1 MLQSCISEAQKYQGA
16 LYKEKK
22 SKADQ
27 RKTQAPVPPSTASK
41 SKPYAAYVEDAA
53 DSPNTSQANI
63 VAVAEVPPPA
73 PSPPPSNV
81 NVFDFLVTD
90 TPTATDSAN
99 TQDSKTRNHLGA
111 DDYSYGSGPLPTSRN
126 GSEKKRK
133 RRDLDTPAADSRSAL
148 HTGLT
153 GGLDRLLQ
161 VPDSQMMDA
170 SPLSPKKRSKHGGK
184 AGDDEEDGSQEPAT
198 KRHDRKS
205 QKAIEGSKELI
216 PAPKSGPLTKGRQE
230 AEGSRSE
237 LFLTLVDKPSS
248 SSKGQSIWGTL
259 KTFHELRA
267 SGNREAEE
275 KKLFSGLRMKQGKN
289 GEIILFARKDKE
301 ADDS

>member
-1 MLQSCISEAQKYQGA
+1 MQSRISEAQKYQGA

-22 SKADQ
+22 SKTAQ
-27 RKTQAPVPPSTASK
+27 RNAQTPAFTSTTQK

-53 DSPNTSQANI
+53 DSPNTSQTNI
-63 VAVAEVPPPA
+63 VTIADVPPPA

-81 NVFDFLVTD
+81 NVFDYLVND
-90 TPTATDSAN
+90 TPTATDVTKQRTNLS
-99 TQDSKTRNHLGA
+99 T
-111 DDYSYGSGPLPTSRN
+111 DDYSYGQGPIPTSKN

-133 RRDLDTPAADSRSAL
+133 RRDIDTPATDSRSAL

-161 VPDSQMMDA
+161 IPENQIMDK

-184 AGDDEEDGSQEPAT
+184 VGNHEEEEGSQEPAT
-198 KRHDRKS
+198 KRHDRKN
-205 QKAIEGSKELI
+205 QKTIEGSKEII
-216 PAPKSGPLTKGRQE
+216 PITKPGSLTKARSE
-230 AEGSRSE
+230 NEISRSE
-237 LFLTLVDKPSS
+237 LFLNLVDKPFS

-259 KTFHELRA
+259 KTFHESRA
-267 SGNREAEE
+267 TNGTKESEE
-275 KKLFSGLRMKQGKN
+275 KKLFSGLRMKRGKN

-301 ADDS
+301 VDDN